1 MLLIKLECLTHHA
14 SNLILNDRCFGESL
28 MRKYKS
34 HILFLVFLMFSK
46 LVLANSDSNVKDY
59 HLARCSDGTT
69 EYIHSNKL
77 SLSSQDITRLGK
89 IIFKHECAGKYKNL
103 ITWNKGENF
112 PSLGIGHF
120 IWYPKNKEGP
130 FHETFPKLVQYIKE
144 KGVKLP
150 LWLASMREID
160 APWKSRKEFFAR
172 SRSNRKKLYSLRKFL
187 INTMNLQTLF
197 IIKRLNSSLPKLL
210 CSVPP
215 AKRFDIRNK
224 FYLIADSPGGLYS
237 LIDYINF
244 KGEGLSPKER
254 YKGQGWGL
262 LQVLE
267 QMNPVIPNKMAV
279 IEFSKAAKKVLTRR
293 VYNSPKRRHEK
304 RWLKGWKKRI
314 NSYTKLGK
322 FK

>member
-1 MLLIKLECLTHHA
+1 MQ
-14 SNLILNDRCFGESL
+14 
-28 MRKYKS
+28 YKS
-34 HILFLVFLMFSK
+34 HILFLVLLMFSK
-46 LVLANSDSNVKDY
+46 LVLANSDYVRTNTYIHISNDSNVKDY
-59 HLARCSDGTT
+59 HLAKCSDGTT
-69 EYIHSNKL
+69 EYVDSNKI
-77 SLSSQDITRLGK
+77 SLSNKDISRLRR
-89 IIFKHECAGKYKNL
+89 IIFKYECAGKYKNL

-112 PSLGIGHF
+112 LSLGIGHF
-120 IWYPKNKEGP
+120 IWYPKGKEGP
-130 FHETFPKLVQYIKE
+130 FQETFPKFVQYIKK
-144 KGVKLP
+144 KGIKLP

-160 APWKSRKEFFAR
+160 APWKSRKEFLAR
-172 SRSNRKKLYSLRKFL
+172 SNYKKLYSLRKFL

-197 IIKRLNSSLPKLL
+197 IINRLNSSLPKLL
-210 CSVPP
+210 CSVPS

-224 FYLIADSPGGLYS
+224 FYAIADSPGGLYS

-244 KGEGLSPKER
+244 KGEGISPKER

-267 QMNPVIPNKMAV
+267 EMNPVIPGKMAV

-293 VYNSPKRRHEK
+293 VHNSPKKRYEK

-314 NSYTKLGK
+314 SSYTKLGE